1 MTTNLT
7 ETEEAELLQRLY
19 GFWKPRL
26 RPIKG
31 TKDVNPSAPAL
42 GPQEKPNERTDNYF
56 LRIAMAARA
65 RGFVV
70 TPLRDKRPFLHA
82 WNRHPLT
89 TETEIRIAAKE
100 YPTCDV
106 GLVLK
111 RGVGEP
117 FAIDIDVPGVVE
129 RMERESGKT
138 LPKTYTVLSRPETAP
153 YKCHIFFR
161 HTKYSESVFKKNVN
175 AGDYDL
181 IGIGTRAL
189 QVVSEGCVRP
199 DTGEVRTGSGMPI
212 AACPDWLVDWLVAD
226 SNRLRNE
233 KSAEERRR
241 RAEVRAVLKRVAAE
255 DADERRR
262 LTGYDK
268 HGREDRY
275 RYLVSKTRTL
285 SNAGM
290 AKERLPS
297 ELLSQYVADYGE
309 ARENDPNGWPLAEL
323 KEKIQSVIDN
333 PDLRRGNPPP
343 IRPRMSTGLVIKRA
357 PESVWE
363 RRVKVAREFP
373 ETMKSTE
380 VYDRLGL
387 DCQKPGDKR
396 AVSRVMRAAG
406 FVARRGRR
414 GAMWEKVGN
423 GGVNPAGRKWSSS
436 PFSSL
441 SSTPTSY

>member
-1 MTTNLT
+1 MN
-7 ETEEAELLQRLY
+7 
-19 GFWKPRL
+19 
-26 RPIKG
+26 
-31 TKDVNPSAPAL
+31 
-42 GPQEKPNERTDNYF
+42 DNYF
-56 LRIAMAARA
+56 FTVAMAARA

-82 WNRHPLT
+82 WNRNPLT
-89 TETEIRIAAKE
+89 TETEIRTAAKE
-100 YPTCDV
+100 YPKCDV
-106 GLVLK
+106 GLVLNRK
-111 RGVGEP
+111 VGESFVVDIDSRGV
-117 FAIDIDVPGVVE
+117 IE
-129 RMERESGKT
+129 RMEQQTGKT
-138 LPKTYTVLSRPETAP
+138 LPETYTVLSRPETAP

-161 HTKYSESVFKKNVN
+161 HTKYSDRVFKKNVN

-199 DTGEVRTGSGMPI
+199 DTGEVRTGNGLPI
-212 AACPDWLVDWLVAD
+212 ADCPAWLADWLISD
-226 SNRLRNE
+226 SKRLSNE
-233 KSAEERRR
+233 RGAEARRR
-241 RAEVRAVLKRVAAE
+241 RAEVREILKEVAAE
-255 DADERRR
+255 DAAERRR

-275 RYLVSKTRTL
+275 RYLVSKARTL

-297 ELLSQYVADYGE
+297 ELLAQYVADYGE

-387 DCQKPGDKR
+387 DSQKPGDKR

-414 GAMWEKVGN
+414 WAMWEKVRN
-423 GGVNPAGRKWSSS
+423 GGVNPAGREW
-436 PFSSL
+436 SSL
-441 SSTPTSY
+441 SSLSSPPTSYT